1 MHMATFKGNPITLQ
15 GTAVQVGQTAPDF
28 QVLAN
33 DLSPVTRD
41 TYQGVRII
49 SVVPSIDTGVCDAQT
64 RKFNEEAAKI
74 EGVTVMTISN
84 DLPFAQ
90 RRWCAS
96 SGLDQV
102 VTLSDHRDL
111 SFGTQYGVA
120 IEELRLLARSVFVLD
135 SNNEITYVEYLEE
148 STDEVNFEAA
158 LAAAREAK

>member
-28 QVLAN
+28 HVLAN